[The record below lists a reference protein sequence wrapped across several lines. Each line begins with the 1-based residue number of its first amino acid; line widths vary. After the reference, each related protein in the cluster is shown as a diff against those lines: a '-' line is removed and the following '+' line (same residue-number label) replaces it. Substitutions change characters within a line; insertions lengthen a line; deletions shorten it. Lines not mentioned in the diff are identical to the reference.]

1 MRHRNN
7 TVTTPTLWITS
18 PSNTFS
24 SSHCTSPLQAR
35 RSSELPGPG
44 EYTAPSSLSSRG
56 SPVFDVRPVQAGGSP
71 VQMGGS
77 VPAPGEYTIP
87 DGFGCESPHR
97 GPAASFAA
105 NFAANHGASLGTKV
119 RFLAG
124 TGAGAGAGA
133 GEQKAGDGGGG
144 GGAVPAVSLDLTKLA
159 ARRAG
164 LRQTPGPAN
173 YHTGDGHPDAI
184 GGSGSRGARF
194 SNPLAQVWAR
204 GTHGRML
211 GPLSGNLEWEVGSRN
226 TGNGADEG
234 KEWGGENWGDGGGD
248 GGEGNWGDTP
258 HGGEGLNM
266 SDSSPWIHGT
276 GRGGTAE
283 GGPREMLRGAT
294 GEARDGVGA
303 AAAGGVGVAKKT
315 GAGSIWKKR
324 ARGPPKRVVELLDFH
339 RRQNAGLLEAI
350 RQEQAME
357 GQREKVLSFATKAS
371 ERRTYEEKYASARAD
386 AEDYILDL
394 ARKNQKDFDREL
406 RFKRVTLDE
415 FQKWQQSHGAG

>member
-1 MRHRNN
+1 M
-7 TVTTPTLWITS
+7 
-18 PSNTFS
+18 
-24 SSHCTSPLQAR
+24 
-35 RSSELPGPG
+35 PGPG

-56 SPVFDVRPVQAGGSP
+56 SPVFDVRAVQAGGSP
-71 VQMGGS
+71 VQMGGALQSSSSTS

-87 DGFGCESPHR
+87 GGFGRESPHR

-124 TGAGAGAGA
+124 AGAGDGAGA
-133 GEQKAGDGGGG
+133 GERKAGDGGGGG

-173 YHTGDGHPDAI
+173 YHTGDGHPDSI
-184 GGSGSRGARF
+184 GGSRSRGARF

-226 TGNGADEG
+226 TGNGAGEG
-234 KEWGGENWGDGGGD
+234 KEWGGGKWGGGDGGGD
-248 GGEGNWGDTP
+248 GGEGNWGDSP

-266 SDSSPWIHGT
+266 SDSSPWIRGT

-294 GEARDGVGA
+294 GEARDDVGGGVGGGAGA

-394 ARKNQKDFDREL
+394 AKKNQKDFDREL